1 MSKLED
7 VLALSDAASVAPGA
21 RTRAAAGLRR
31 ASLPARFGSMAA
43 VGLRMMFHDK
53 AKLVGTLV
61 GVVFA
66 VALSNQQVGTF
77 LGLVQKN
84 VMLVEQ
90 AGADLWIT
98 PASTESMVS
107 AAGQTLN
114 MAALLQ
120 AKTTAGV
127 AWAEPLL
134 ITMGNV
140 TLPGGGTQQVQ
151 VIGTRLPSC
160 KGGPW
165 NLIAGSCAELGRP
178 DTIIIEHAERA
189 SLGGLNVGS
198 VREVNGRNLTVVGL
212 TWGLVPFGPSY
223 AFTEFETAREL
234 ARQPSDQISFGLV
247 GLAKGADLEQVRR
260 ALSARAPEA
269 KLMSKSEFSRSIVHD
284 LLTRTAIGVTF
295 GTSTLFGL
303 IVGFVIVGLS
313 MFSAVVDNV
322 REFGTLKAIG
332 CTNLDLGMLL
342 FVQSVAYALMGSLVG
357 LSLVTRIALAI
368 RSAKLALVIPPWL
381 TLSTIGA
388 MIFMCAFASSL
399 ALLRIRKVEPAMVF
413 R

>member
-1 MSKLED
+1 MSEATIQT
-7 VLALSDAASVAPGA
+7 VELSEPLQGA
-21 RTRAAAGLRR
+21 RDLPRAAPILRR
-31 ASLPARFGSMAA
+31 ASFGRRFLTMGK

-66 VALSNQQVGTF
+66 VVLSNQQVGTF
-77 LGLVQKN
+77 LGLLQKN
-84 VMLVEQ
+84 VMLVEN

-98 PASTESMVS
+98 PASTESLVS
-107 AAGQTLN
+107 AAGQTLST
-114 MAALLQ
+114 ASLLA
-120 AKTTAGV
+120 AKTTPGV
-127 AWAEPLL
+127 AWAEPTLVV
-134 ITMGNV
+134 MGNV
-140 TLPGGGTQQVQ
+140 ALPSGGTQQVQ
-151 VIGTRLPSC
+151 IIGTRLPRC

-165 NLIAGSCAELGRP
+165 NLIAGQCSDLGQP

-189 SLGGLNVGS
+189 TLGGLNLGS
-198 VREVNGRNLTVVGL
+198 VREINGRKLTVAGM
-212 TWGLVPFGPSY
+212 TWGLLPFGPSY

-234 ARQPSDQISFGLV
+234 AKRPSDQISFALV
-247 GLAKGADLEQVRR
+247 GIEPGADLAAVKR
-260 ALSARAPEA
+260 ALMERSPDVKVMTKA
-269 KLMSKSEFSRSIVHD
+269 EFKASILHD

-295 GTSTLFGL
+295 GSSAVFGL

-332 CTNLDLGMLL
+332 CNNIDLALLL
-342 FVQSVAYALMGSLVG
+342 FVQSVAYALIGSLIG
-357 LSLVTRIALAI
+357 LALVTRVSLGI

-381 TLSTIGA
+381 TLSTVGA
-388 MIFMCAFASSL
+388 MIVLCAFASML